1 MAVAGKAPAGR
12 PWGRHLCQ
20 KRRGDSRAGS
30 RFLAAARR
38 RGISSRLSPLDAR
51 HDVSIRPPLPAATTP
66 LQGNK
71 RHPKDWRAL
80 GRVRV
85 ELKSPEGTPVH
96 ATVHTKEQLLSEIVK
111 IIPRLEGRRVRLQQT
126 EAYQKQIEDARAA
139 AAPGATKKKDKKEK
153 AKKKG

>member
-1 MAVAGKAPAGR
+1 
-12 PWGRHLCQ
+12 
-20 KRRGDSRAGS
+20 
-30 RFLAAARR
+30 
-38 RGISSRLSPLDAR
+38 
-51 HDVSIRPPLPAATTP
+51 

-85 ELKSPEGTPVH
+85 ELKTPEGVPVH

-126 EAYQKQIEDARAA
+126 EAYQKQIEDAKAA